1 MESVKQTAIEE
12 KITVE
17 AEKRQLEEEVR
28 VAQDEIRMV
37 EKRCDARVREAEY
50 FRDEAIQGLEIA
62 QQRRA

>member
-1 MESVKQTAIEE
+1 MEE

-62 QQRRA
+62 QQR